1 MTLFTN
7 CFSDVLWAI
16 IELIAIYRA
25 RLAAYLIWIK
35 IKSKAV
41 RDRSIVRSMDCMLF
55 NNRLNIVM
63 KNTFS
68 RQEQLC
74 KLRVGKTYVIYFWL
88 PKFQCICIDFVWSFN
103 KYIYIYF
110 FSPLLVI
117 YSTKL
122 YRFFKYIENREVAKL
137 VLKDRGLKKI
147 RLGIEGKNPL
157 SFILFLQHCIF
168 EWIGTISFEQFKGIF
183 YLKMF
188 IQIWEQLLSLT
199 FGHDRSENQ
208 DFCYCI
214 QI

>member
-74 KLRVGKTYVIYFWL
+74 KIRVGKTYVIYFWL

-110 FSPLLVI
+110 FSPFSYLQYKTV
-117 YSTKL
+117 S
-122 YRFFKYIENREVAKL
+122 
-137 VLKDRGLKKI
+137 
-147 RLGIEGKNPL
+147 
-157 SFILFLQHCIF
+157 FLQVH
-168 EWIGTISFEQFKGIF
+168 WKPRSSQIGFK
-183 YLKMF
+183 
-188 IQIWEQLLSLT
+188 
-199 FGHDRSENQ
+199 RSRTEEN
-208 DFCYCI
+208 
-214 QI
+214 